1 MRLALLLVIGCCCF
15 CFVSGCSRD
24 PSDVLPL
31 APADGTVKFR
41 GSPLAGA
48 TVTFMPEKGP
58 LAQGV
63 TDLEGKF
70 TIKTGTRPGA
80 TIGPVNVTV
89 TADQPGNSS
98 ATDPIF
104 TKAPQTPAEKEEYMK
119 KAGEMGR
126 ARAQGNA
133 TQTASASVI
142 PTRYNKPQTS
152 GLSYTIKADG
162 DNHFPIEL
170 QP

>member
-1 MRLALLLVIGCCCF
+1 MRRALLLVVGCCC
-15 CFVSGCSRD
+15 CVSGCSRD
-24 PSDVLPL
+24 PSDALPL
-31 APADGTVKFR
+31 APADGTVTFK
-41 GSPLAGA
+41 GSPLAAA

-58 LAQGV
+58 LAQGI

-80 TIGPVNVTV
+80 SIGPVNVAV
-89 TADQPGNSS
+89 TADQPGDSS

-104 TKAPQTPAEKEEYMK
+104 SKVPQTPAEKEEYMK

-133 TQTASASVI
+133 TETAPASVI
-142 PTRYNKPQTS
+142 PARYNKPQTS

-162 DNHFPIEL
+162 DNHFQIEL
-170 QP
+170 EP